1 MRPFRN
7 ALACLILATAAA
19 AQPAPKYWFAWSP
32 RPDVPTAYTGINRPV
47 WRLAELLAAH
57 KGQADWNQEIVHTER
72 YSARWIQ
79 MAPGRKTRP
88 QFYGDD
94 RTVWVV
100 WSGQIRFTIDGQKPF
115 IAGKGFLVQAPYRV
129 AYSMETVG
137 NEPSLRFEVTH
148 AGRLPSYPSN
158 AADSDKPAAVK
169 GMHYEKVTYPSPPD
183 TYTAQN
189 PMMVDFFK
197 DVVAAH
203 PNDPPKQHRFVK
215 DGDNMVDI
223 LRGRGVPTPPAS
235 NRGHFHIGYDEFW
248 FVLEGKIEYL
258 IEGEKLITAMP
269 GDIVYAAPGR
279 WHRAA
284 WAGDGMAT
292 RLAFNVRPAMFH
304 NYGENAQGRQR

>member
-32 RPDVPTAYTGINRPV
+32 RPDVPTAYTGVNRPV

-100 WSGQIRFTIDGQKPF
+100 WSGQVRFTIDGQKPF

-183 TYTAQN
+183 IYTAQN

>member
-183 TYTAQN
+183 IYTAQN